1 MTESTMYWLTRL
13 DHAHSFLTG
22 FGCLLCIV
30 GILTTVVSVVAWA
43 IRSANAQY
51 NTKTYADSDWTAA
64 NSILKITRP
73 IAILAVSLCIAVD
86 AVKVFIPTTR
96 EMAAIKVVPAL
107 ASPENCQKLKTI
119 SSDILDVAADWL
131 KDIKG
136 KKNGQTDGKQSDS
149 SNPRS

>member
-13 DHAHSFLTG
+13 DHVHNFLHG
-22 FGCLLCIV
+22 FGCLLCITAL
-30 GILTTVVSVVAWA
+30 LTTLTSVIAWI
-43 IRSANAQY
+43 IRNANAYY
-51 NTKTYADSDWTAA
+51 NTESHVDPDWKFA
-64 NSILKITRP
+64 NGILKITRP
-73 IAILAVSLCIAVD
+73 IAVLAVSLCIAINILT
-86 AVKVFIPTTR
+86 VFIPTTR

-149 SNPRS
+149 SSPRD

>member
-1 MTESTMYWLTRL
+1 MTELTMYWLTRL
-13 DHAHSFLTG
+13 DHAHSFLSS
-22 FGCLLCIV
+22 FGCLLAIV
-30 GILTTVVSVVAWA
+30 GLLTTIVSIVTWA
-43 IRSANAQY
+43 IRDANAHY
-51 NTKTYADSDWTAA
+51 NTENYVDSDWKIA

-73 IAILAVSLCIAVD
+73 IAVLTVSLCIAVD

-136 KKNGQTDGKQSDS
+136 KKNGQIDSEQSDS
-149 SNPRS
+149 SSPRD

>member
-13 DHAHSFLTG
+13 DHVHSFLNS
-22 FGCLLCIV
+22 FGCLLCLTVLLTIV
-30 GILTTVVSVVAWA
+30 ICVIAW
-43 IRSANAQY
+43 IVRTINEQWNY
-51 NTKTYADSDWTAA
+51 ENHVDLDWKAA
-64 NSILKITRP
+64 NSVLKITRP
-73 IAILAVSLCIAVD
+73 IAVLAVSLCIAVELLIM
-86 AVKVFIPTTR
+86 FIPTTR

-136 KKNGQTDGKQSDS
+136 KKNGQTDGEQSDS
-149 SNPRS
+149 SSPHD